1 MSTRIQLRAGETYV
15 LEVQAAEAREL
26 KHAHEA
32 TAAAARERD
41 RAQGRITTLADERDF
56 LKRDLAR
63 AHDAT
68 AAAVRRGD
76 DAHGR
81 IDILKAELEERTDER
96 DFLKGNLAR
105 ARAGHDL
112 LMSRNTALRED
123 LAKSQRRERKL
134 QDRIDTIKEVLR

>member
-1 MSTRIQLRAGETYV
+1 MSTRIQLRAGNTYV
-15 LEVQAAEAREL
+15 LEVQGAEARAVADLQVCLAESKEDRAILAKELRTLVNRVDHREL
-26 KHAHEA
+26 KYAHEA

-41 RAQGRITTLADERDF
+41 RAQGRITTLA
-56 LKRDLAR
+56 
-63 AHDAT
+63 
-68 AAAVRRGD
+68 
-76 DAHGR
+76 
-81 IDILKAELEERTDER
+81 DER